1 MNALEQFSRKNRV
14 AVVLAGAS
22 GIGPAVARGFAQAG
36 AITDT
41 GSRHRVP
48 GRVMGMVR
56 TLLVLAWLL
65 PLPVFGGTAAEIA
78 RAVRENSFDR
88 DECYRVRDLTILKE
102 DIRVYLTDGYLI
114 FSKPVAGRRMAAVFS
129 TDVEGGDGEVIL
141 LPPDRA
147 ERRSLAAFIGAPNLD
162 EHIRAAVLLFTGDVY
177 EQLMRQMAGNPANR
191 KAPAMAPLLD
201 EQWSPVLRNLGTSYE
216 VRLTLDLMGGTARA
230 DRLFAGMFRSTRL
243 GNFDLVYDPDNIE
256 QILAGQLTTRDNRLF
271 YDTWTSFPARS
282 SRQKPT
288 PQVRD
293 PQLGDYRIDA
303 TVAPDL
309 TLNVISRVKVRV
321 RAASLAV
328 APFEIAREMSVTE
341 VRVDGVAAEVLQ
353 AESVRLNLARGGNSL
368 FLVAPAEPLRAGRE
382 YEFEFHHSG
391 KVIHEAGDR
400 VYFVSS
406 RGNWYP
412 ANGHSFATYDL
423 TFHFPRELDL
433 VSVGDTVEDRVEGDL
448 RVVRRRTSAP
458 VRIAGFNLG
467 DYERTKVERGG
478 YVVDVCANRKLENS
492 LQPRVPAVTPL
503 IMQPGGGGVSRRRP
517 DALETAPPIE
527 PHIPSPQENLQA
539 LAAEV
544 ALSMEFMASRFG
556 PPALPHLTVSPIPGT
571 FGQGFPGLIYL
582 STLAY
587 LKAIPGTRIGGANA
601 SSEIFFQDVLQAHE
615 VAHQWW
621 GNRVTPAT
629 YRDNWLM
636 EALANYSAL
645 LYLEKRRGTR
655 SLEIMLENY
664 RDNLLAKNAAG
675 QVVDSAGPIV
685 LGTRLETSQE
695 PRAWRSITYGKGSWI
710 MQMLRGRMGDQ
721 RFLALL
727 AEISKRYDRK
737 DITTEEFRLLAAEY
751 LPPKS
756 DDPKL
761 ESFFEQWVYGTGI
774 PAIKLAWSVKGAAP
788 NVRLTGTVTQSGVAE
803 DFTAAVPVEIAIAK
817 GRTMTQWVRSAEVP
831 VTFTVALKAVPLKV
845 TLDPHYGLLRK

>member
-1 MNALEQFSRKNRV
+1 
-14 AVVLAGAS
+14 
-22 GIGPAVARGFAQAG
+22 
-36 AITDT
+36 
-41 GSRHRVP
+41 
-48 GRVMGMVR
+48 MVR
-56 TLLVLAWLL
+56 TLLALAWLL
-65 PLPVFGGTAAEIA
+65 PLLLFGGTATDIA

-88 DECYRVRDLTILKE
+88 DECYRVRDLIILKE

-129 TDVEGGDGEVIL
+129 ADVEGGDGEVIL

-147 ERRSLAAFIGAPNLD
+147 ERRSLAAFIDAPNLD

-177 EQLMRQMAGNPANR
+177 DQLKSQMANNPANR
-191 KAPAMAPLLD
+191 KAPEMAPVLD
-201 EQWSPVLRNLGTSYE
+201 EQWSPVLRNLGTSYQ
-216 VRLTLDLMGGTARA
+216 VRLTLDLMGGPERTN
-230 DRLFAGMFRSTRL
+230 RLFAGMFRSTNL

-256 QILAGQLTTRDNRLF
+256 QIMAGQLSTRENRLF
-271 YDTWTSFPARS
+271 FDTWTSFPARS
-282 SRQKPT
+282 SRKNPT
-288 PQVRD
+288 PLVRD
-293 PQLGDYRIDA
+293 PQLSDYRIDA

-309 TLNVISRVKVRV
+309 TLNVISRVRVRV
-321 RAASLAV
+321 TAASLAV

-353 AESVRLNLARGGNSL
+353 AESARLNLVHGGDNL

-382 YEFEFHHSG
+382 YEFEFRHSG
-391 KVIHEAGDR
+391 KVIHEAGDH
-400 VYFVSS
+400 VFYVTS

-412 ANGHSFATYDL
+412 ANGHRFSNYDL
-423 TFHFPRELDL
+423 TFRFPRDLDL
-433 VSVGDTVEDRVEGDL
+433 VSAGDTVDDRIEGEM

-458 VRIAGFNLG
+458 VRIAAFNLG
-467 DYERTKVERGG
+467 DYLHVKIERGG
-478 YVVDVCANRKLENS
+478 YVVDVCANRKLEAS
-492 LQPRVPAVTPL
+492 LQQRVPALASPPALPPV
-503 IMQPGGGGVSRRRP
+503 GGISRRRADP
-517 DALETAPPIE
+517 LEAAPPIE
-527 PHIPSPQENLQA
+527 HVPSPIEHLQT
-539 LAAEV
+539 LAGEV
-544 ALSMEFMASRFG
+544 ASAMEFMASRFG

-582 STLAY
+582 STLVY
-587 LKAIPGTRIGGANA
+587 LKAIPGTRIGGASA
-601 SSEIFFQDVLQAHE
+601 SSELFFQDVLQAHE
-615 VAHQWW
+615 AAHQWW

-655 SLEIMLENY
+655 SLEIMLDNY
-664 RDNLLAKNAAG
+664 RDSLLARNETG
-675 QVVDSAGPIV
+675 QMVDSAGPIV
-685 LGTRLETSQE
+685 LGTRLESSQE
-695 PRAWRSITYGKGSWI
+695 PRAWRAITYGKGSWI

-721 RFLALL
+721 KFLALL
-727 AEISKRYDRK
+727 GEISQRYDRK

-774 PAIKLAWSVKGAAP
+774 PAIKLTWSSKGAAP
-788 NVRLTGTVTQSGVAE
+788 NVRLTGTVTQSGVHE

-831 VTFTVALKAVPLKV
+831 VTFTVPLKAAPLKV
-845 TLDPHYGLLRK
+845 TLDPHHALLRK

>member
-1 MNALEQFSRKNRV
+1 
-14 AVVLAGAS
+14 
-22 GIGPAVARGFAQAG
+22 
-36 AITDT
+36 
-41 GSRHRVP
+41 
-48 GRVMGMVR
+48 MVR
-56 TLLVLAWLL
+56 TLLAWAWLL
-65 PLPVFGGTAAEIA
+65 PFPVFGGAAADIA

-88 DECYRVRDLTILKE
+88 DECYRVRDLSILKE

-129 TDVEGGDGEVIL
+129 ADVEGGDGEVIL

-147 ERRSLAAFIGAPNLD
+147 ERRSLAAFIDAPNLD

-177 EQLMRQMAGNPANR
+177 DQLKSQMANNPANR
-191 KAPAMAPLLD
+191 KAPEMAPVLD
-201 EQWSPVLRNLGTSYE
+201 EQWSPVLRNLGASYQ
-216 VRLTLDLMGGTARA
+216 VRLTLDLMSGPERA
-230 DRLFAGMFRSTRL
+230 NRLFAGMFGSKKL

-256 QILAGQLTTRDNRLF
+256 QIISGQLTTRENRLF
-271 YDTWTSFPARS
+271 FDTWTSFPARS
-282 SRQKPT
+282 SRKNPT
-288 PQVRD
+288 PLVRD

-321 RAASLAV
+321 TAASLAV

-353 AESVRLNLARGGNSL
+353 AETVRLNLAHGGNNL

-391 KVIHEAGDR
+391 KVIHEAGDH
-400 VYFVSS
+400 VYYVTS

-412 ANGHSFATYDL
+412 ANGHRFSNYDL
-423 TFHFPRELDL
+423 TFRFPRDLDL
-433 VSVGDTVEDRVEGDL
+433 VSAGDTVDDRIEGEM

-458 VRIAGFNLG
+458 VRIAAFNLG
-467 DYERTKVERGG
+467 DYLHVKIERAG
-478 YVVDVCANRKLENS
+478 YVVDVCANRKLEAS
-492 LQPRVPAVTPL
+492 LQQRAPAMAPPPVLP
-503 IMQPGGGGVSRRRP
+503 PVGGLSRRRP
-517 DALETAPPIE
+517 DPMDIPAPAEPHVPSPIE
-527 PHIPSPQENLQA
+527 NLRT
-539 LAAEV
+539 LAGEV
-544 ALSMEFMASRFG
+544 ASAMEFMASRFG

-571 FGQGFPGLIYL
+571 FGQGFPGLVYL
-582 STLAY
+582 STLVY

-601 SSEIFFQDVLQAHE
+601 SSELFYQDVLQAHE
-615 VAHQWW
+615 TAHQWW

-655 SLEIMLENY
+655 SLEIMLDNY
-664 RDNLLAKNAAG
+664 RDSLLSRNEAG

-685 LGTRLETSQE
+685 LGTRLESSQE
-695 PRAWRSITYGKGSWI
+695 PRAWRLITYGKGSWI
-710 MQMLRGRMGDQ
+710 MQMLRGRLGDQ
-721 RFLALL
+721 KFLALL
-727 AEISKRYDRK
+727 AELSKRYDRK
-737 DITTEEFRLLAAEY
+737 DITTEAFRLLAAEY

-774 PAIKLAWSVKGAAP
+774 PAIKLTWSAKGAAP
-788 NVRLTGTVTQSGVAE
+788 NVRLTGTVTQSGVDE
-803 DFTAAVPVEIAIAK
+803 DFTAAVPVEITLAK
-817 GRTMTQWVRSAEVP
+817 GRTMTQWVRSAGVP
-831 VTFTVALKAVPLKV
+831 VTFTVPLNAAPVKV
-845 TLDPHYGLLRK
+845 TLDPHHALLRK